1 MTPWFPFFGRDF
13 LAATTGW
20 TAEER
25 GHYLTLLI
33 VQWEQD
39 GLPDD
44 VKRLELISP
53 GLKGSWKTVSE
64 KFPVWKDGR
73 RRNTR
78 LEHERSK
85 SHERSERARQ
95 SASQRW
101 ASGSM
106 PSGDGQPDAAPP
118 DCPDGACDGTCD
130 RICERISTSI
140 APMSMS
146 YSPPP
151 PPSKSATWEQDW
163 PTLRAAWNAEAK
175 AGRRAAWRSASPPA
189 GAGDRLQEEGW
200 LAEALKAIPMVAE
213 LRAFENDVTL
223 GQFCQ
228 PGWVAKVLGGYWR
241 DKKRAP
247 AAQAHGPRPGPDDRK
262 PAATAAAE
270 WSRAAA
276 DPEAA
281 RRREEYLAAKARKAA
296 GTPDTAAV
304 RATRD
309 DHDQD
314 EIERA
319 RATVLAQLKGAV

>member
-33 VQWEQD
+33 VQWEQ
-39 GLPDD
+39 GSLPDD
-44 VKRLELISP
+44 PKRLELISP
-53 GLKGSWKTVSE
+53 GLKGCWKTVSE
-64 KFPVWKDGR
+64 KFPAWKDGR

-101 ASGSM
+101 ASESM

-118 DCPDGACDGTCD
+118 DCPDGPCDGTCD
-130 RICERISTSI
+130 RICDRISTSI
-140 APMSMS
+140 APMSMLN
-146 YSPPP
+146 SPPP
-151 PPSKSATWEQDW
+151 PPAKSAEWEQDW

-175 AGRRAAWRSASPPA
+175 AGKRASWRSSSPPA
-189 GAGDRLQEEGW
+189 GAGDRLQEDGW

-213 LRAFENDVTL
+213 LRAFDNDVTL

-228 PGWVAKVLGGYWR
+228 EGWVAKVLGGYWR
-241 DKKRAP
+241 EKKRPPSAP
-247 AAQAHGPRPGPDDRK
+247 PPRGGYRGQEDRPPPQAWSGSDAAAFEATKRK
-262 PAATAAAE
+262 LADQIRSQEAAT
-270 WSRAAA
+270 
-276 DPEAA
+276 
-281 RRREEYLAAKARKAA
+281 
-296 GTPDTAAV
+296 
-304 RATRD
+304 
-309 DHDQD
+309 
-314 EIERA
+314 
-319 RATVLAQLKGAV
+319 

>member
-33 VQWEQD
+33 VQWEQ
-39 GLPDD
+39 GSLPDD
-44 VKRLELISP
+44 SKRLELISP
-53 GLKGSWKTVSE
+53 GLKGCWKTVSE
-64 KFPVWKDGR
+64 KFPAWKDGR

-101 ASGSM
+101 ASESM

-118 DCPDGACDGTCD
+118 DCHDGPCDGICD
-130 RICERISTSI
+130 RICDRTSTSI
-140 APMSMS
+140 APMSMLN
-146 YSPPP
+146 SPPP
-151 PPSKSATWEQDW
+151 PPLVSAAWEQDW

-175 AGRRAAWRSASPPA
+175 AGKRATWRSSTPPA
-189 GAGDRLQEEGW
+189 GAGDRLQEDGW

-228 PGWVAKVLGGYWR
+228 AGWVAKVLGGYWR
-241 DKKRAP
+241 DKKRATP
-247 AAQAHGPRPGPDDRK
+247 AAPARPGYRGPDERP
-262 PAATAAAE
+262 PAQAFAG
-270 WSRAAA
+270 
-276 DPEAA
+276 DDAA
-281 RRREEYLAAKARKAA
+281 RFEATKRALAAKIQEAA
-296 GTPDTAAV
+296 T
-304 RATRD
+304 
-309 DHDQD
+309 
-314 EIERA
+314 
-319 RATVLAQLKGAV
+319 